1 MSQIKDTPA
10 GDKKKTIL
18 YMLELLREHSD
29 FAHGL
34 SQAEIAKYL
43 SLEYG
48 IELERKAIANNLNY
62 LDDVGY
68 TIGKNKD
75 GVYLEGR
82 PFEDSELRLLID
94 SVLSS
99 RHVSEKQ
106 SRELIKKLCKLSS
119 KYFRPKV
126 KHIYT
131 IDEWTKSDNPGLFI
145 NIEAIL
151 QAIED
156 KKKIRFTL
164 NSYGIDKRLHAGQ
177 EHIVSPLRLL
187 MKEQRYYL
195 LCVERPDELE
205 PRFEGE
211 PFARMLA
218 VDLLSNIDATDMN
231 AEKHEISE
239 ESYEKLFR
247 EHPEMESFFFEEAEY
262 ITFVCHQ
269 GCIGKVI
276 ATFGKNVTISKMPIL
291 DDSGMQDIVWLRGN
305 LKEHFIKVTV
315 KTTTFA
321 VRRFVRANG
330 PYAAV
335 LKPESLKRSMHNE
348 HIKQR
353 EFERL
358 IDNTVKK
365 AEERNKKK

>member
-1 MSQIKDTPA
+1 MPREKDTHL

-18 YMLELLREHSD
+18 YMLDILREHSD
-29 FAHGL
+29 CNHGL
-34 SQAEIAKYL
+34 SQAEIANYL
-43 SLEYG
+43 LLEYG

-62 LDDVGY
+62 LDYVGY
-68 TIGKNKD
+68 TIKKNKN
-75 GVYLEGR
+75 GVYLAGR

-99 RHVSEKQ
+99 RHISEKQ

-131 IDEWTKSDNPGLFI
+131 IDEWTKSDNPGLFT
-145 NIEAIL
+145 NIEVIL

-205 PRFEGE
+205 PRFEGG
-211 PFARMLA
+211 PFVRMLA
-218 VDLLSNIDATDMN
+218 VDLLSNITTTGMK
-231 AEKHEISE
+231 AEKHEISDE
-239 ESYEKLFR
+239 TYEKLFR

-276 ATFGKNVTISKMPIL
+276 ATFGKNVTISKMPTL
-291 DDSGMQDIVWLRGN
+291 DDSGMREMVWLRGN

-315 KTTTFA
+315 KTTAFA
-321 VRRFVRANG
+321 VRRFVRANA

-358 IDNTVKK
+358 IDNTIENSEKK
-365 AEERNKKK
+365 